1 MVPSMDLGPVVASS
15 VGRRS
20 TPGISWIEGGPS
32 AQQLKVCNIH
42 MSWCMMFDRTIDA
55 YMTHLHLAMTL

>member
-1 MVPSMDLGPVVASS
+1 MDLGPVVASS

-32 AQQLKVCNIH
+32 DQKLKVCNIH
-42 MSWCMMFDRTIDA
+42 MSWYMMFDMTVDA
-55 YMTHLHLAMTL
+55 YMTPLYMAMTL